1 MSIIKDYKI
10 NECEL
15 VLYDTIEAIHN
26 MFYEIFSDDVE
37 QKLKELETLLLSH
50 VRYEEKEFQDVDIIK
65 EDLISRTTYDI

>member
-1 MSIIKDYKI
+1 MSVIKDYKI

-26 MFYEIFSDDVE
+26 MFYEIFPDDVE
-37 QKLKELETLLLSH
+37 QKLKELEALLLSH